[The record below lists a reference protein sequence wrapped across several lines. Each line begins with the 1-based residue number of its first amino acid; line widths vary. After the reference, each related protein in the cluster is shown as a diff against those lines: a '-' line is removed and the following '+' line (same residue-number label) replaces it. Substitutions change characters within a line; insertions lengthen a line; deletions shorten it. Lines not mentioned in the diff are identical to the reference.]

1 MNIILSQRK
10 KFIGFGIQ
18 CLFGAEI
25 IIVLPT
31 YARFYPLEIHVHIMS
46 RPSIYLQMYFFYPV
60 FCIFLLQSLA
70 CVDKI
75 RWFQLRIMYSGYIQW
90 EHDQLGILIAVVVKL
105 M

>member
-1 MNIILSQRK
+1 MNIFCHKER
-10 KFIGFGIQ
+10 IGFGIQ

-31 YARFYPLEIHVHIMS
+31 YARLYALEIHVHIMS
-46 RPSIYLQMYFFYPV
+46 RTSIYLQMYFIILF
-60 FCIFLLQSLA
+60 FAFFFLQSLA
-70 CVDKI
+70 CVDSI
-75 RWFQLRIMYSGYIQW
+75 LWFQLRMMYSGYIQW

>member
-1 MNIILSQRK
+1 MFVWGRNHYCTSNICSFLSIRDTCTYNVKAKHILTN
-10 KFIGFGIQ
+10 
-18 CLFGAEI
+18 
-25 IIVLPT
+25 V
-31 YARFYPLEIHVHIMS
+31 
-46 RPSIYLQMYFFYPV
+46 FFYPV